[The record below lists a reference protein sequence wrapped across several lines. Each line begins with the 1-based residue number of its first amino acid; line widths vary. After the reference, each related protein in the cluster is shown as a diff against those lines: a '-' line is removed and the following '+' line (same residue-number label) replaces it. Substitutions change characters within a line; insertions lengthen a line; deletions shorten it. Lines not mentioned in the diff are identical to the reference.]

1 MIDLFKKPLWTLHN
15 PLKAWT
21 LQGLSFEEA
30 SLIVSTL
37 TTAEVNLSV
46 AWRSDWKA
54 WQKMT
59 ASACQELFQTREPRG
74 AKPPAIP
81 NALLSDDDGDVTQV
95 RPSASL
101 RQKVA
106 RKFDRYKV
114 EVPCEVIVG
123 EHVFKTKSQDIS
135 GGGFCFEDSL
145 PEWVA
150 GYFTVVVKTPGE
162 LEFTCGMVED
172 QKQNRRRVEILDMSK
187 PETIE
192 ALQTWLETSGFPK
205 I

>member
-21 LQGLSFEEA
+21 LRGLSFEEA

-37 TTAEVNLSV
+37 TTAEVNLSL
-46 AWRSDWKA
+46 AWRSDWQA
-54 WQKMT
+54 WQKMN
-59 ASACQELFQTREPRG
+59 APDCQELFRTREPRG
-74 AKPPAIP
+74 PSAPAIP

-95 RPSASL
+95 RPSAAL
-101 RQKVA
+101 RPKTA
-106 RKFDRYKV
+106 RKFDRFKV
-114 EVPCEVIVG
+114 QIPCDVIVG
-123 EHVFKTKSQDIS
+123 EHVFATQSQDIS

-150 GYFTVVVKTPGE
+150 GYFTVVAKLPMP

-187 PETIE
+187 PEAIE
-192 ALQTWLETSGFPK
+192 ALQAWLEKSNFPK